1 MIRKELLEFRK
12 AVSQMMKM
20 KTKGILCVAA
30 AMLAMAG
37 AAKSAAKG
45 SCISKAKALAGS
57 QNVSG
62 R

>member
-1 MIRKELLEFRK
+1 
-12 AVSQMMKM
+12 MMKM